1 MLVDLAG
8 LGEPAAGVD
17 RAAQGAA
24 RREVAQ
30 ADVVVVWNGEGRG
43 GLPTP
48 EGVGFGAEV
57 VWVRGKADLEVGSVD
72 ACPRRGVIAVS
83 GTTGR
88 GLDALRAAIAEA
100 VRRRG
105 ATTAGT
111 SLLLLPRH
119 LEALD
124 RADAALQTAATLI
137 GGDDELIA
145 AALREALDALRDLGG
160 DVTRDDLLGRVFS
173 SFCVGK

>member
-1 MLVDLAG
+1 
-8 LGEPAAGVD
+8 
-17 RAAQGAA
+17 
-24 RREVAQ
+24 
-30 ADVVVVWNGEGRG
+30 
-43 GLPTP
+43 
-48 EGVGFGAEV
+48 
-57 VWVRGKADLEVGSVD
+57 LEVGSVD